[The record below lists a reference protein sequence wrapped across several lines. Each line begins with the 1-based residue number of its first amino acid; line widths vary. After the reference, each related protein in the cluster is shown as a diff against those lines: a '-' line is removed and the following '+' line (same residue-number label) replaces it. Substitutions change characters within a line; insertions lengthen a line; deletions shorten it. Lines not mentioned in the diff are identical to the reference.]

1 MSRIAR
7 DNVPAPTVT
16 KAHNLL
22 RPTRL
27 FSIVPIV
34 IWLFTQLVMTGGWSV
49 GASAIGSAEYAGQSI
64 VICTGDGLVTLYL
77 DENGNPIEGE
87 DGKTL
92 ATPCDWCVGFSA
104 PPTLTAA
111 TDLLDFAP
119 CESGYLQ
126 FAWISDE
133 RSPQAVITNAR
144 IRAPPVWAL
153 S

>member
-7 DNVPAPTVT
+7 GNIPVPIVT
-16 KAHNLL
+16 KARKLL
-22 RPTRL
+22 RLTRL

-64 VICTGDGLVTLYL
+64 VICAGDGLVTIYL

-111 TDLLDFAP
+111 TELLDFTP
-119 CESGYLQ
+119 CEADCLQ
-126 FAWISDE
+126 FAWISED

>member
-1 MSRIAR
+1 MSRIAQG
-7 DNVPAPTVT
+7 NVPVPTVT
-16 KAHNLL
+16 KARKLL
-22 RPTRL
+22 RLTRL

-92 ATPCDWCVGFSA
+92 AKPCDWCVGFSA

-111 TDLLDFAP
+111 TELLDFTP
-119 CESGYLQ
+119 CDAGHLQ
-126 FAWISDE
+126 FAWVSDE

>member
-1 MSRIAR
+1 MSPIAWG
-7 DNVPAPTVT
+7 NVPVPIVI
-16 KAHNLL
+16 KAHKLL

-34 IWLFTQLVMTGGWSV
+34 IWLFTQLVMTGGWSAGV
-49 GASAIGSAEYAGQSI
+49 SAIGSAEYAGQSI
-64 VICTGDGLVTLYL
+64 VICTGDGLATIYL
-77 DENGNPIEGE
+77 DENGNPIKGE

-111 TDLLDFAP
+111 TDLLDFSP
-119 CESGYLQ
+119 CDAGHSQ
-126 FAWISDE
+126 FAWVSDE

-153 S
+153 L